1 MLNRG
6 TDHGV
11 VNMLCVIYC
20 FTVKMVYPVCKQPD
34 GGTRLGVTGRCVGN
48 KTGAKRSI
56 YAQLSESR

>member
-48 KTGAKRSI
+48 KTGAKQSI
-56 YAQLSESR
+56 